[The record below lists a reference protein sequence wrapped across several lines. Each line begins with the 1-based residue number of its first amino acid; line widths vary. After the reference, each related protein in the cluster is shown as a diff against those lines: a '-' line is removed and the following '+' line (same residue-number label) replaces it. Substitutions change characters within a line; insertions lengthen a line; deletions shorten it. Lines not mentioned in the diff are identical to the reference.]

1 MTGIAVTG
9 HQVGARLF
17 SCSHHGESSQMVP
30 GRVNVVGQRLDDGDA
45 VPVVDCRGVSKRYQ
59 PDQPM
64 VLEDCSLRIM
74 PGEFYGLLGPN
85 GAGKTT
91 TLALLCGLQTPDRGD
106 IRILGMVQGL
116 QVAAIRRRISLV
128 PQRLALYDQ
137 LTIRENLLF
146 FGRMHGLRGEVLRER
161 LAVCLATAGLTDY
174 ADRRVWR
181 CSGGMQQRLHLVIGL
196 LNQPELLLLDEP
208 TRGVDAQSRHLIH
221 QRLQT
226 LNRQKTTILYTSHL
240 LTEAEHLCNR
250 IGILDQGRIVAQG
263 PPKELVRRY
272 QVADLE
278 ALYLH
283 LTGRALR
290 DR

>member
-1 MTGIAVTG
+1 M
-9 HQVGARLF
+9 Q
-17 SCSHHGESSQMVP
+17 
-30 GRVNVVGQRLDDGDA
+30 
-45 VPVVDCRGVSKRYQ
+45 
-59 PDQPM
+59 
-64 VLEDCSLRIM
+64 
-74 PGEFYGLLGPN
+74 
-85 GAGKTT
+85 
-91 TLALLCGLQTPDRGD
+91 
-106 IRILGMVQGL
+106 
-116 QVAAIRRRISLV
+116 
-128 PQRLALYDQ
+128 
-137 LTIRENLLF
+137 
-146 FGRMHGLRGEVLRER
+146 GLRGDVLRER
-161 LAVCLATAGLTDY
+161 LAACLATAGLADH

-250 IGILDQGRIVAQG
+250 VGILDQGRIVAQG
-263 PPKELVRRY
+263 PPKELVHRY